1 MSLQTDLDAL
11 FTSGFDQLYP
21 IYGAVIDIVE
31 QGSGD
36 PYLLIQGS
44 VEDLDKDIKALVFP
58 VSVKEKE
65 IYGTGFGFDVQKFLF
80 GTDIG
85 LKTSYLIRKGADLYE
100 IFAITDRKAFNKYRV
115 IGKKSE
121 DV

>member
-1 MSLQTDLDAL
+1 MSLQTELDTL

-21 IYGAVIDIVE
+21 IYGSLIDIVE
-31 QGSGD
+31 YGSGD
-36 PYLLIQGS
+36 AYLLISGS
-44 VEDLDKDIKALVFP
+44 IEELDTDIKALVFP
-58 VSVKEKE
+58 VSIKEKE

-80 GTDIG
+80 ETEID
-85 LKTSYLIRKGADLYE
+85 LKTSHLIRKGTDMYE

>member
-1 MSLQTDLDAL
+1 MSLQTELDTL
-11 FTSGFDQLYP
+11 FEAGFDQLYP
-21 IYGAVIDIVE
+21 LYGSVVDIIE
-31 QGSGD
+31 YGSGD
-36 PYLLIQGS
+36 PYLLIPGEI
-44 VEDLDKDIKALVFP
+44 EDLDTEIPALVFP
-58 VSVKEKE
+58 VSVQEKE

-80 GTDIG
+80 ETTIE
-85 LKTSYLIRKGADLYE
+85 LKTNYLIRKGTDMYE

>member
-1 MSLQTDLDAL
+1 MSLQTELDTL
-11 FTSGFDQLYP
+11 FDAGFDQLYP
-21 IYGAVIDIVE
+21 LYGAVIDIIE
-31 QGSGD
+31 YGSGD
-36 PYLLIQGS
+36 PYLLIPGEI
-44 VEDLDKDIKALVFP
+44 EDLDTEIPALVFP
-58 VSVKEKE
+58 VSVQEKE

-80 GTDIG
+80 ETTIE
-85 LKTSYLIRKGADLYE
+85 LKTNYLIRKGTDMYE

>member
-1 MSLQTDLDAL
+1 MSLQTELDTL
-11 FTSGFDQLYP
+11 FDAGFDQLYP
-21 IYGAVIDIVE
+21 LYGAVIDIIE
-31 QGSGD
+31 YGSGD
-36 PYLLIQGS
+36 PYLLIPGEI
-44 VEDLDKDIKALVFP
+44 EDLDTGIQALVFP
-58 VSVKEKE
+58 VSVQEKE

-80 GTDIG
+80 ETTIE
-85 LKTSYLIRKGADLYE
+85 LKTNYLIRKGTDMYE